1 MPRTTRRRRL
11 LLALL
16 VSLAVPL
23 GLAVLP
29 ATSASAAPTV
39 DTDVNVRLSRTW
51 GVFYDGIGPAIPE
64 DTFTVSGRLVTASE
78 RTPLAGQ
85 TVELWRSKK
94 TEAESTKITEATTDA
109 NGQFAFSQRVV
120 GTAQYGIKYPGD
132 GVTYKASESDL
143 AKKVNGM
150 RDFNAGTRKVKGKL
164 YFRGTVKPS
173 WNNRVVTL
181 QKKAC
186 GTCPWKSVASKRTG
200 SRGGWSF
207 RVYYPSKVGPTW
219 RWQVVLRAA
228 GDFEKSYS
236 AQLTTR
242 RVYGRAAAQ
251 VG

>member
-1 MPRTTRRRRL
+1 MSRTPRRRRL
-11 LLALL
+11 FVVPLM
-16 VSLAVPL
+16 SLAVAV

-29 ATSASAAPTV
+29 AASASADPTV
-39 DTDVNVRLSRTW
+39 DTDVNVKLSRTW

-64 DTFTVSGRLVTASE
+64 DTFTVSGKLVTATE

-94 TEAESTKITEATTDA
+94 TEADFAKIAEATTDA
-109 NGQFAFSQRVV
+109 NGEYTFPQRVV
-120 GTAQYGIKYPGD
+120 GTAQYGVIYPGD
-132 GVTYKASESDL
+132 GVTYKESASDL
-143 AKKVNGM
+143 AKTVKGM

-173 WNNRVVTL
+173 WGNKTVTL

-186 GTCPWKSVASKRTG
+186 GTCKWKPVASKRTG
-200 SRGGWSF
+200 SKGGWSF

-219 RWQVVLRAA
+219 RWQVVLKAA
-228 GDFEKSYS
+228 GDFEKSFS
-236 AQLTTR
+236 NQLTTR
-242 RVYGRAAAQ
+242 RVYGRTAAH